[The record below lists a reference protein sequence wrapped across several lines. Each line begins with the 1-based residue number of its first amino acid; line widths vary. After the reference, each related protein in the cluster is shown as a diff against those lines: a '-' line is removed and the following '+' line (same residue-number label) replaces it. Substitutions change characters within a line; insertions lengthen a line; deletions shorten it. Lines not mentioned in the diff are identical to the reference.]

1 MKKLIEFLKES
12 YQEFLKITWPTK
24 ESLWGGTLGVIL
36 ISLFFIL
43 FMLLVDFIVVKL
55 LSLILG

>member
-12 YQEFLKITWPTK
+12 FQEFRKITWPTK
-24 ESLWGGTLGVIL
+24 ESLWGGTLGVVL

-43 FMLLVDFIVVKL
+43 FMFLIDFIVSKL
-55 LSLILG
+55 IQLVLG

>member
-1 MKKLIEFLKES
+1 MKKIVEFLKES
-12 YQEFLKITWPTK
+12 YQEFMRITWPTK

-43 FMLLVDFIVVKL
+43 FMFVVDFIISKL
-55 LSLILG
+55 IQLILG

>member
-1 MKKLIEFLKES
+1 MRKIVDFLRES
-12 YQEFLKITWPTK
+12 YQEFMKMTWPTK

-43 FMLLVDFIVVKL
+43 FMFLVDFIVSKL
-55 LSLILG
+55 IQLILG

>member
-1 MKKLIEFLKES
+1 MKKIVEFLKES
-12 YQEFLKITWPTK
+12 YQEFMRITWPTK

-43 FMLLVDFIVVKL
+43 FMFVVDFIISKIIQ
-55 LSLILG
+55 LILG

>member
-1 MKKLIEFLKES
+1 MNKIIEFLRES
-12 YQEFLKITWPTK
+12 YQEFMKITWPTK

-43 FMLLVDFIVVKL
+43 FMFVIDFLVSKL
-55 LSLILG
+55 IQLILG